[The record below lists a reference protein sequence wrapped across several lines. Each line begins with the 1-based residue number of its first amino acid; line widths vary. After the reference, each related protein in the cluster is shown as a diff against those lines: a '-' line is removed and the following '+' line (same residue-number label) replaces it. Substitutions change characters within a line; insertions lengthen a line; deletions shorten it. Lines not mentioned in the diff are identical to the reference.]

1 MKVRWPGFFAKFHEL
16 VGSLSVKYSS
26 TLGSPSKGQGGMLA
40 PKPCLHSSHCLHILN
55 FFSSKYK
62 GLSVE
67 LIRSFA
73 PKYAN
78 YSSH

>member
-40 PKPCLHSSHCLHILN
+40 
-55 FFSSKYK
+55 
-62 GLSVE
+62 LSLACIVV
-67 LIRSFA
+67 IAFTF
-73 PKYAN
+73 
-78 YSSH
+78 